1 MSLAILAAAALIGG
15 LITARL
21 RMPAGALLGA
31 LAGTVLVQSLGLTAL
46 PPAPPLA
53 RGALYTAI
61 GLMLGLR
68 FTRESMSYL
77 RNVRLPAVLIPAV
90 MVLSGLSLGL
100 LYSGLTPDGS
110 RLRVDVT
117 TGVLALT
124 PGGFQE
130 MSIAAEQMNAVLSV
144 VVFSHLVRIITV
156 LGIYPRLIDL
166 IARRLEP
173 RSVARNVAT
182 AREPV
187 AAGYKSGSEAVLH
200 TGREEHLLPIVA
212 QEQPTAGPE
221 GTRALQWGALISAAV
236 VGGLLGWWSRI
247 PAGTVVVAMLAVIGA
262 KLWLSA
268 DSASVPS
275 RMRVAIRM
283 GLGINLGL
291 QFAVGPLVHAGSL
304 ALPLALSLVLLM
316 LISVVAAL
324 VVWRATAID
333 LPTALWMSAPAGL
346 TEIAV
351 LAEEGG
357 VDPLPVLTVHLMR
370 VVLIIAVQPT
380 LVLLLTNLL

>member
-1 MSLAILAAAALIGG
+1 MSLALLAAAALIGG
-15 LITARL
+15 FITARL
-21 RMPAGALLGA
+21 RLPAGALLGA

-46 PPAPPLA
+46 PPAPLWA

-68 FTRESMSYL
+68 FTCESMRYL
-77 RNVRLPAVLIPAV
+77 KHVRLPAVLIPAV

-100 LYSGLTPDGS
+100 LYAGLTPDGS
-110 RLRVDVT
+110 KLRVDVT

-130 MSIAAEQMNAVLSV
+130 MSIAAEQMNAMLSV
-144 VVFSHLVRIITV
+144 VVFSHLVRIVTV
-156 LGIYPRLIDL
+156 LGIYPRLIEL
-166 IARRLEP
+166 IARHLEP
-173 RSVARNVAT
+173 RSVSRKVET

-187 AAGYKSGSEAVLH
+187 GAGFKSGGDIAVPIA
-200 TGREEHLLPIVA
+200 REERQQPVA
-212 QEQPTAGPE
+212 VQEQPASGSKGAG
-221 GTRALQWGALISAAV
+221 ASQWGVLIAAAL

-268 DSASVPS
+268 DSASVPG
-275 RMRVAIRM
+275 RLRVAIRM

-291 QFAVGPLVHAGSL
+291 QFSVGPLAHAGAL

-324 VVWRATAID
+324 VVWRATTID

-351 LAEEGG
+351 LAEEGV